1 MSEEN
6 RKEEASKNYTS
17 DEIKVLKGLEPV
29 RERPGMYIGSTG
41 IDGLHHLVYE
51 VVDNS
56 IDEAMAGYCDTIVV
70 KLEKGENGEERKIF
84 CRPRCGGDTYRAHA
98 SRDKTADLTSCR
110 TGKDE
115 LLEILIVHYN
125 RSRLLELRARSFRMV
140 SSCNSSGRAA
150 EREDK

>member
-1 MSEEN
+1 MLFINLEKRIDMSEEN
-6 RKEEASKNYTS
+6 EKKEEASKHYTS

-70 KLEKGENGEERKIF
+70 KLEKGEEGEEYCSVLDNGRGIPVDF
-84 CRPRCGGDTYRAHA
+84 HPRRRA
-98 SRDKTADLTSCR
+98 
-110 TGKDE
+110 
-115 LLEILIVHYN
+115 LL
-125 RSRLLELRARSFRMV
+125 
-140 SSCNSSGRAA
+140 
-150 EREDK
+150 K